1 MFKNGFIKVAAASP
15 KLRLADPSFNTKE
28 ILNILQNLQDEPEII
43 IFPELA
49 ITGYSCGDLFFQ
61 DYLYKENLNSISDLL
76 NSNPFK
82 GIVIFGSYLY
92 LDDLIYNCCFVVEGN
107 KILGIIPKTYL
118 PHSHEFNEM
127 RWFTSFDDENVKNI
141 EFLNQQVP
149 FGRMLF
155 TDYKNDF
162 SFSCEVCGD
171 VWAPKSISQD
181 LFLNNALIVFNSSAS
196 PAVIGKT
203 ERRKLLLNNLT
214 YKFTGAYVY
223 ASTDASESSSEV
235 LFGAELIISENGEI
249 LNLDGDLSLKSKVI
263 FADIDLDKLKYIR
276 RSSSYYKQ
284 GVKYNK
290 KDYYKVNVEFKE
302 SKDYNFNTKLEKLP
316 FVPKNTKDLH
326 NIIEIQACSVYKR
339 LNYIGIDKVV
349 LGVSGGLDS
358 TVALLSLCYMCDK
371 FSIDRKNII
380 GVTLPTINSKNSTYQ
395 NALSLMKKLNITI
408 KDLNID
414 KEFKSQLKLI
424 GHTGKEDVTY
434 ENAQARYRT
443 LTLMNIANME
453 KGIVIGTGDMS
464 EVALGWSTFNGDHMA
479 MYGINSGLPKT
490 VIKVLCIYYKGI
502 YSEISKNIDYI
513 FNEPISPELKSSKQ
527 FTEEIIGSYEIND
540 FILYHFLVN
549 GSQGQKLSYLIQNA
563 FNITEKE
570 AKNYVNN
577 FNDRFFKSQYKRLT
591 MPEGVKILEVSLSP
605 RNEIKLNGDTYP
617 PKKI

>member
-15 KLRLADPSFNTKE
+15 KVRLADTKFNTNE

-61 DYLYKENLNSISDLL
+61 EYLYKENLDSINDLL
-76 NSNPFK
+76 NLNPFK

-92 LDDLIYNCCFVVEGN
+92 LDDLIYNCCFVIQGKKV
-107 KILGIIPKTYL
+107 LGIIPKTYL
-118 PHSHEFNEM
+118 PHSHEFNEA
-127 RWFTSFDDENVKNI
+127 RWFTSFDEENVKTI
-141 EFLNQQVP
+141 DFLNKKVP

-155 TDYKNDF
+155 FDNKNDF

-181 LFLNNALIVFNSSAS
+181 LYLNNALIIFNSSAS

-203 ERRKLLLNNLT
+203 ERRKLLINNLT
-214 YKFTGAYVY
+214 YKFTGSYVY

-235 LFGAELIISENGEI
+235 LFGAELIISENGEVLSI
-249 LNLDGDLSLKSKVI
+249 DEKLSLKSKVI
-263 FADIDLDKLKYIR
+263 YADIDIGKLKYIR

-284 GVKYNK
+284 GVNYNK
-290 KDYYKVNVEFKE
+290 RDYFKVNVEFKE
-302 SKDYNFNTKLEKLP
+302 SKEYNFITKLDKLP
-316 FVPKNTKDLH
+316 FVPKKDKDLH
-326 NIIEIQACSVYKR
+326 NIIEIQAYSVYKR
-339 LNYIGIDKVV
+339 LDYIGIDKVV

-371 FSIDRKNII
+371 FSISRKNII
-380 GVTLPTINSKNSTYQ
+380 GITMPTSNSKDSTYK
-395 NALSLMKKLNITI
+395 NALSLMQKLNITI
-408 KDLNID
+408 RALNID
-414 KEFKSQLKLI
+414 EEFKNQLELI
-424 GHTGKEDVTY
+424 GHKGKEDITY

-464 EVALGWSTFNGDHMA
+464 EIALGWSTFNGDHMS
-479 MYGINSGLPKT
+479 MYAINSALPKT
-490 VIKVLCIYYKGI
+490 VIRVLCKYYKTI
-502 YSEISKNIDYI
+502 YPEIKENIEYI
-513 FNEPISPELKSSKQ
+513 FNEPITPELKSSKQ
-527 FTEEIIGSYEIND
+527 LTEDIIGSYQVND

-549 GSQGQKLSYLIQNA
+549 GSQGKKLSYLIQNT
-563 FNITEKE
+563 FDLNEKQANE
-570 AKNYVNN
+570 YVNN
-577 FNDRFFKSQYKRLT
+577 FNDRFFKSQYKRIT
-591 MPEGVKILEVSLSP
+591 MPEGVKILEISLSP
-605 RNEIKLNGDTYP
+605 RTDLKINGDTYA